1 MVTAAAGGTA
11 LILVATLWLWPRSP
25 DETRLDSSAPQATTD
40 DVASM
45 CLPSGDGFLRARLDG
60 ALQMR
65 LDWNNDGTQCQGMP
79 RPEGNGIRV
88 SFSRELE
95 GEGRRLLI
103 VFGIAGLS
111 ESSSGHALPANLTI
125 IEEGG
130 KQVFG
135 TLGDDKCVVDQLSQR
150 LITPWRKE
158 SRTYR
163 VSGRGFCMQ
172 PARAVGGD
180 AGVLMSSFDFV
191 GQVRYEG
198 AAVDAPLESGA

>member
-1 MVTAAAGGTA
+1 
-11 LILVATLWLWPRSP
+11 
-25 DETRLDSSAPQATTD
+25 
-40 DVASM
+40 M

-65 LDWNNDGTQCQGMP
+65 LDWQNDGTQCEGMP
-79 RPEGNGIRV
+79 RPEGNGIRM
-88 SFSRELE
+88 SFSRVLE

-111 ESSSGHALPANLTI
+111 ESSSGRALPANLTI

-135 TLGDDKCVVDQLSQR
+135 TLGDDKCVVDQVSQQ
-150 LITPWRKE
+150 LITPWRRE

-191 GQVRYEG
+191 GQVKYGDSAPATPETG
-198 AAVDAPLESGA
+198 A